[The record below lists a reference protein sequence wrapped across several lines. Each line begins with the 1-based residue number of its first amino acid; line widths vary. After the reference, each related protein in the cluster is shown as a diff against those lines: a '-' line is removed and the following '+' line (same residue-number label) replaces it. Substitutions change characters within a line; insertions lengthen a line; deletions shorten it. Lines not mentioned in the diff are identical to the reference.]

1 MRRREVLFPIAT
13 LVLTAGCIGP
23 AFGGDCRVEGDLSG
37 SIDTDGITR
46 VEITAQAGRLE
57 VFGGAPGSTIT
68 AEGRLCASKQSYAD
82 DASLEVTRRGDT
94 AVIRVD
100 LPKTSGW
107 NANAYLDLRVDL
119 PSDLPVEI
127 DDSSGD
133 LEVRDVGALTV
144 RDSSGNIDIQRAASL
159 EIEDGS
165 GDIDI
170 ADIAGD
176 VEIEDGSGNIDA
188 SQIGGVVRVDDNSG
202 DIDVSRVSQV
212 IVENDGSGNIDI
224 RDVDRDVLVRED
236 GSGDIRV
243 RNAGGDVTVD
253 RDGSGSIVTSDI
265 GGRVSK
271 PD

>member
-1 MRRREVLFPIAT
+1 MRQREILLLAAT
-13 LVLTAGCIGP
+13 LVLTTGCIGP
-23 AFGGDCRVEGDLSG
+23 AFGGDCRVEDDLAG
-37 SIDTDGITR
+37 SVDADGIKR
-46 VEITAQAGRLE
+46 VEIYAQAGHLE
-57 VFGGAPGSTIT
+57 VFGSSSGTEIK
-68 AEGRLCASKQSYAD
+68 AEGRLCASRQSYAD
-82 DASLEVTRRGDT
+82 DASLEVVRRGDT

-107 NANAYLDLRVDL
+107 NANAYLDLRVEL
-119 PSDLPVEI
+119 PGDLPVEI
-127 DDSSGD
+127 EDGSGN

-144 RDSSGNIDIQRAASL
+144 HDGSGNVEIQRAASL
-159 EIEDGS
+159 ALEDGS

-188 SQIGGVVRVDDNSG
+188 REIGGTVRIDDNSG
-202 DIDVSRVSQV
+202 DIDVERASQV

-224 RDVDRDVLVRED
+224 RDIDRDVLVRED

-243 RNAGGDVTVD
+243 RKAGGDVTVE
-253 RDGSGSIVTSDI
+253 RDGSGSIVTADI